1 MGSRRGSGAL
11 SLATTLPRTP
21 RGGVP
26 EDPPGLGHVFYCRQL
41 PFIHKHEAGQ
51 LPSFYYPRLSPSRA
65 LPCGPPPAG
74 QQGRRASLQCKGQG
88 KARAEG
94 RPSSQQAT
102 ARLARAIYNTWE
114 GAALS
119 PRTAKVTTSPHTMSL
134 SLPSCWAP

>member
-1 MGSRRGSGAL
+1 MAAEHGEQGVVVR
-11 SLATTLPRTP
+11 SLWQPP
-21 RGGVP
+21 CPGPP
-26 EDPPGLGHVFYCRQL
+26 EDPPGLGHVACCRQL
-41 PFIHKHEAGQ
+41 PFTHKHEAGQ
-51 LPSFYYPRLSPSRA
+51 LPSFHYPMLSPSRA

-88 KARAEG
+88 EARAEG

-102 ARLARAIYNTWE
+102 ARLVHAIYNTWE

-119 PRTAKVTTSPHTMSL
+119 PGTAKVTTSPHITSS